1 MLGPAGSAWQLAGG
15 LLGLTGKDWMGNAG
29 AGSGL
34 ARRGSMAGGCVA
46 GAG

>member
-1 MLGPAGSAWQLAGG
+1 MGLAGSTWQLAGG
-15 LLGLTGKDWMGNAG
+15 LLGLTGKDWMRDAG